1 MFIQISL
8 SLESNNYL
16 LKLKLNDDG
25 INYLFDK
32 NDEVERFKEKI
43 GEDKAEQDEYRGE
56 LFGLAFSQDDGITH
70 EDMLKK
76 VSKVQ
81 KFFESKGLDVYD
93 LKVVTLATRLKQLEQ
108 IDDVNHRLIN
118 TIFKK

>member
-16 LKLKLNDDG
+16 LKLKLNDNG

-43 GEDKAEQDEYRGE
+43 SEDKAEKDEYRGE

-70 EDMLKK
+70 EYMLKK